1 MIAAVILAAGSGS
14 RMAESPLPKQFL
26 KIEGKP
32 VLVRTVEA
40 FLRSDLVDC
49 VVVAVAKD
57 WLDYGEHLLEE
68 AFGVDAPISVT
79 VGGSSRL
86 QSLMNACAF
95 LSDAFGI
102 AKDDIVLTH
111 DAARPFVTEK
121 VIAENIKLLDS
132 YDGVTTACP
141 AIDTILVSADGKKVD
156 DIPLRKTMFSV
167 QTPQTFHTGELIETI
182 VSLTEA
188 EKSALTDAA
197 KAYLLKNK
205 SVGIV
210 LAETTNLKLTTAA
223 DLPLAASL
231 MIGEK

>member
-14 RMAESPLPKQFL
+14 RMAGSLPKQFL

-40 FLRSDLVDC
+40 FLRSDLVDR

-68 AFGVDAPISVT
+68 AFGGAAPISVT
-79 VGGSSRL
+79 VGGGSRL

-102 AKDDIVLTH
+102 AEDDIVLTH

-167 QTPQTFHTGELIETI
+167 QTPQTFHTAELIETI
-182 VSLTEA
+182 ASLTEA
-188 EKSALTDAA
+188 EKNALTDAA
-197 KAYLLKNK
+197 KAYLLKK
-205 SVGIV
+205 KRVGIV
-210 LAETTNLKLTTAA
+210 LAEATNLKLTTAA

-231 MIGEK
+231 MLGEK